1 VETFSIGSGV
11 ARPTVAVIDRKSHL
25 IDFSK
30 SNRAVT
36 GVWVDD
42 PTEFNRS
49 FKIEPVNNDPRMLA
63 FTGVIGGSSKAIAN
77 LITVDVATGEQYIQ
91 PINLIKQYSN
101 KNITEFIDPNTVAV
115 VPKDEPT
122 SQPSSVPQQAPA
134 NITNPA
140 AAIELERGAIA
151 AVSMQALVD
160 PQLKNRI
167 VELIA
172 AAKSGQNLD
181 TAAEQIGI
189 SPQYVARLIA
199 LGKENKP
206 DENRI

>member
-189 SPQYVARLIA
+189 SPQYSQINC
-199 LGKENKP
+199 LG
-206 DENRI
+206 